1 MQYNLKIKEFANDI
15 SVNFYST
22 HVRRKEESE
31 KNDKGTNKN
40 RKQHIRDNIQNT
52 WNNPK
57 TGKVEII
64 PEGFRV
70 NYNPFEKCEY
80 LFPEDRFLTE
90 NVFYGMDFEE
100 LLPIVQKGLQEERM
114 LKDFSNSMRSLRRTK
129 QNVYTIARGSCWDLF
144 VTLTIADNELRNDL
158 DKAKKHVGDYIKNFR
173 NRYCPDLKYLIVF
186 ERHPTSGAWHIH
198 GLFKGIHGL
207 KLRRAVN
214 PHTGK
219 PIVTKEMQ
227 VYNLPQFDKLGFST
241 ATYVQSNDKVTQYI
255 LKYITKEM
263 AKEFPGKR
271 SYLCSKGLP
280 RGTEVLFDIE
290 KEEDIPE
297 VLDRV
302 FGYIPEMIHGKVVK
316 NIYTNSDVKYMQY
329 RK

>member
-70 NYNPFEKCEY
+70 TYNPFEKCEY

-90 NVFYGMDFEE
+90 DVFYGMDFEE

-129 QNVYTIARGSCWDLF
+129 QNIYTIARGSCWDLF

-158 DKAKKHVGDYIKNFR
+158 DKAKKHVGDYILNQSLQQLRKIGAVRVNI
-173 NRYCPDLKYLIVF
+173 DWTILKDFYGQFGFKAERLYL
-186 ERHPTSGAWHIH
+186 A
-198 GLFKGIHGL
+198 
-207 KLRRAVN
+207 AY
-214 PHTGK
+214 
-219 PIVTKEMQ
+219 KE
-227 VYNLPQFDKLGFST
+227 FDKW
-241 ATYVQSNDKVTQYI
+241 
-255 LKYITKEM
+255 
-263 AKEFPGKR
+263 
-271 SYLCSKGLP
+271 
-280 RGTEVLFDIE
+280 
-290 KEEDIPE
+290 
-297 VLDRV
+297 LD
-302 FGYIPEMIHGKVVK
+302 ENK
-316 NIYTNSDVKYMQY
+316 
-329 RK
+329 